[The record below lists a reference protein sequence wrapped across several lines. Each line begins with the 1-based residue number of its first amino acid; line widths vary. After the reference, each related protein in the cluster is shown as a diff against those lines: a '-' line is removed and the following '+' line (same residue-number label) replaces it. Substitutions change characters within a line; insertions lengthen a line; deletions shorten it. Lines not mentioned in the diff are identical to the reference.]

1 MPVGA
6 RDAQLAHAVG
16 QSVDGPHP
24 EDTYV
29 VILACRDELHLAL
42 EAERLEARGVPL
54 VRVRETDGP
63 YAGQLTA
70 LGVKPARK
78 GVVGRHL
85 SCLPLL
91 RPS

>member
-1 MPVGA
+1 MGA

-24 EDTYV
+24 DGMYV
-29 VILACRDELHLAL
+29 VVLACRDELHLAL
-42 EAERLEARGVPL
+42 EAERLGRHVDL

-70 LGVKPARK
+70 VGIRPGWK
-78 GVVGRHL
+78 GVIGRFV
-85 SCLPLL
+85 SSLPSL
-91 RPS
+91 R

>member
-29 VILACRDELHLAL
+29 VVLAARDEPHLAL
-42 EAERLEARGVPL
+42 EAERLDAHAVPL

-70 LGVKPARK
+70 VGLRPGRK
-78 GVVGRHL
+78 GVVGRFV
-85 SCLPLL
+85 SSLPKLK
-91 RPS
+91 P